1 MKRKRGKKGGRVEEG
16 RKLVIFTNKRNK
28 IHGTTMGWQHGLK
41 PQGSGSE
48 TGRSLEQNQHSK
60 ASACWR

>member
-16 RKLVIFTNKRNK
+16 RKSVIFTNKRNK
-28 IHGTTMGWQHGLK
+28 IHGTTMSWQEGLK

-48 TGRSLEQNQHSK
+48 TGRSLE
-60 ASACWR
+60 